1 MTRIRAR
8 APIPPADI
16 PELPQAW
23 EIEVVPGPH
32 AAPEFFTDDD
42 LEVFYATAWEVHYNS
57 ARTGVR
63 LLGPRPGWARSDGG
77 DAGLHPSN
85 IHDTPYS
92 VGAVNFTGDLPI
104 LLGPD
109 GPSLG
114 GFVCPATVISTER
127 WKLGQLRP
135 GDTVR
140 FVPQRSDFGATLSRG
155 PGHDDL
161 SGVLER
167 RDEGSGTPVVT
178 YRANGDD
185 NLLVEYG
192 AMELSISMRARVHV
206 LSEQINA
213 AGLEGIIDLTP
224 GVRTLQVHF
233 DPRVDLAA
241 ARARDRVGARG
252 QRAAHRSVGGSE
264 PGDPPTPVVG
274 RPGHARGHGA
284 LRRRGA

>member
-1 MTRIRAR
+1 MGGRALR
-8 APIPPADI
+8 AGDVLHPLRSGAPTGEPAPIPHAAR
-16 PELPQAW
+16 PEMPQDW
-23 EIEVVPGPH
+23 EIQVMPGPH
-32 AAPEFFTDDD
+32 AAPEFFTDAD
-42 LEVFYATAWEVHYNS
+42 LDVFYGTAWEVHYNS

-140 FVPQRSDFGATLSRG
+140 FVPTPPAVAATLS
-155 PGHDDL
+155 
-161 SGVLER
+161 
-167 RDEGSGTPVVT
+167 
-178 YRANGDD
+178 
-185 NLLVEYG
+185 
-192 AMELSISMRARVHV
+192 
-206 LSEQINA
+206 
-213 AGLEGIIDLTP
+213 
-224 GVRTLQVHF
+224 
-233 DPRVDLAA
+233 
-241 ARARDRVGARG
+241 
-252 QRAAHRSVGGSE
+252 
-264 PGDPPTPVVG
+264 
-274 RPGHARGHGA
+274 HGA
-284 LRRRGA
+284 ATC

>member
-1 MTRIRAR
+1 M
-8 APIPPADI
+8 
-16 PELPQAW
+16 PQDW
-23 EIEVVPGPH
+23 EIQVVPGPH
-32 AAPEFFTDDD
+32 AAPEFFTDAD

-114 GFVCPATVISTER
+114 GFVCPATVLSTER

-135 GDTVR
+135 GDSVR
-140 FVPQRSDFGATLSRG
+140 FVPQPSVFGATLAHG
-155 PGHDDL
+155 AGHQDL

-167 RDEGSGTPVVT
+167 REESGMPVVT

-192 AMELSISMRARVHV
+192 EMELSLSMRARVHV
-206 LSEQINA
+206 LSEQIEA

-233 DPRVDLAA
+233 DPRVIPLPP
-241 ARARDRVGARG
+241 RARVRGGARG
-252 QRAAHRSVGGSE
+252 QRATHRPAGGAE
-264 PGDPPTPVVG
+264 PGDPPPSLVG
-274 RPGHARGHGA
+274 RPGDA
-284 LRRRGA
+284 